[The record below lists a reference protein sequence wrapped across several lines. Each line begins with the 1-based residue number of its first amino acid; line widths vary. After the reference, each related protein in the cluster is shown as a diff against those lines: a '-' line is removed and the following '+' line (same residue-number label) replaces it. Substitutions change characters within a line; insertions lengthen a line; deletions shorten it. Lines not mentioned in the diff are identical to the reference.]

1 MHRRRPMHDMLAT
14 VCKGF
19 DIRLMGIALA
29 ATVATAQSAWA
40 ADLKRGALLF
50 QTCGA
55 CHSILGD
62 GIGPDI
68 SGIYGQKAASR
79 PGFNYSSALKN
90 SGIVWNEA
98 ELRAFIKDPQARVR
112 GTAMTF
118 PGYENPADVEDVI
131 AYLKTLK

>member
-1 MHRRRPMHDMLAT
+1 MLAAFQLAGAGRM
-14 VCKGF
+14 VRKGSEV
-19 DIRLMGIALA
+19 RWGAALA
-29 ATVATAQSAWA
+29 AMTLLAQYAPA

-68 SGIYGQKAASR
+68 SGIFGQKAAAR
-79 PGFNYSSALKN
+79 PDFKYSSALKD
-90 SGIVWNEA
+90 SGIVWNVA
-98 ELRAFIKDPQARVR
+98 ALRAFIKNPQARVK